1 MNNFS
6 IISLIIFVFAW
17 VLYWEYIYPHIK
29 FKDKTYAQ
37 SEKLLKLDLERLDTS
52 SYSAQFIGFSFFVG
66 GLTIL
71 DKGTIAIVLILAGL
85 LILIINAAHEGRA
98 ERRYVSLRRLILEK
112 NKKEKKV
119 PKQKGDFLYRGFV
132 RRKKK

>member
-71 DKGTIAIVLILAGL
+71 DKGTIAIVLILAGIILAIIGIVFNLMRL
-85 LILIINAAHEGRA
+85 LHPAKSGVRNDRKRLFILRNESIEFF
-98 ERRYVSLRRLILEK
+98 LE
-112 NKKEKKV
+112 
-119 PKQKGDFLYRGFV
+119 
-132 RRKKK
+132 